1 MALLEIV
8 PLETTVLGIKVLE
21 EKILEI
27 EMLEIEVLAVRAL
40 ETGTHAQAAEI
51 PKTDIADKQ
60 TEEIKEGSV
69 QV

>member
-21 EKILEI
+21 EK
-27 EMLEIEVLAVRAL
+27 MLEIEVLAVRAL

-51 PKTDIADKQ
+51 PKTDIADRQ

>member
-1 MALLEIV
+1 ML
-8 PLETTVLGIKVLE
+8 LETTVLGIKVLK

-27 EMLEIEVLAVRAL
+27 EVLEIGIPAQ
-40 ETGTHAQAAEI
+40 GPQAAEI
-51 PKTDIADKQ
+51 PKTDIADSQ

>member
-1 MALLEIV
+1 MVLLEIV

-27 EMLEIEVLAVRAL
+27 EVLAVRAL
-40 ETGTHAQAAEI
+40 EIGTRAQAAEI
-51 PKTDIADKQ
+51 PKTDIADRQ

>member
-1 MALLEIV
+1 M
-8 PLETTVLGIKVLE
+8 LE

-40 ETGTHAQAAEI
+40 ETGTRAQAAEI
-51 PKTDIADKQ
+51 PKTDIADRQ

>member
-1 MALLEIV
+1 MPETVL
-8 PLETTVLGIKVLE
+8 LETTVLGIKVLK

-27 EMLEIEVLAVRAL
+27 EVLEIGIPAQ
-40 ETGTHAQAAEI
+40 GPQAAEI
-51 PKTDIADKQ
+51 PKTDIADRQ

>member
-1 MALLEIV
+1 ML
-8 PLETTVLGIKVLE
+8 LETTVLGIKVLK

-27 EMLEIEVLAVRAL
+27 EVLEIEVLEIGIPAQ
-40 ETGTHAQAAEI
+40 GPQAAEI
-51 PKTDIADKQ
+51 PKTDIADRQ